1 MGWPR
6 FVFFLIFVERMK
18 ALRIIRNIVLGL
30 VVLVLLLLVALQV
43 VLRPKVLTPIVNDF
57 AARYVDGG
65 ELRFS
70 RVHAS
75 VIKDFPFLN
84 FTLDSCAI
92 VYPHDR
98 FARYDSTIVEK
109 GRFPLLQA
117 GRAVPMDTL
126 ASFQKLEASLN
137 LVNLLKNTSYDI
149 RRVELDHPRIFAH
162 YYDSTAA
169 NWDILRLEDPED
181 TTVAAPLPP
190 LRLQKIRLT
199 NRPFIVFTDQKDT
212 LLGLLTMRRLTLDG
226 KIDTYK
232 IPEARLRLRADSL
245 FLTGRLP
252 ADTVSVGLDR
262 LEAEGKDRKVSLS
275 ADAKAFLSTRS
286 AGRMR
291 VPVHLEADAAFP
303 ERADDALEVQVDR
316 LGLKVA
322 TIDLKGNGD
331 VVFHPDSTEI
341 KADATIGK
349 CPLGKLLEEY
359 QVNFPV
365 LKKVKTDAVLDLDAH
380 CDGVLAEGRLPR
392 INAHLQIPDAYLD
405 YEGLGRRGQVSLD
418 VDANTDEDLKLDLD
432 LNRVL
437 VDIVGGH
444 VDLKGTAADVTGED
458 PFFALSGKIR
468 ARVDSLTRA
477 FTKDMGITGTGTIT
491 ASLNGQARLSQLTM
505 AKIGNADIKGNA
517 VIRDLSIDDAK
528 DGLKAWVRKADV
540 QLETKGNRIDNNLR
554 RGARVL
560 ALDAT
565 LDTLDA
571 TYKGGTFVRGKDI
584 KVQAQNSAA
593 ILRGGK
599 ELTPLMGTLSA
610 ANLSMRD
617 EEGTAIGLRDNTETF
632 RITPSTKDFRTP
644 KLNLTSESVGV
655 RVRSGSN
662 GVLLRNFKFDITA
675 NKHQLAERTSARLNR
690 MLDSLQRVW
699 PGTPRDSLMAKYRRS
714 HPRRTFPA
722 WMQSDFRDKDIHVN
736 LSDAVRQYY
745 RNWDFSGNVSLE
757 RARVLMPA
765 FPLQTQVMDLRG
777 SVTNDKVDLK
787 NITVQAGESNLS
799 ARGTLG
805 NLRRSLLMRGTME
818 LDANVTSDH
827 LDVNELLRAYAYYSA
842 YDPVPSMERA
852 SDEVI
857 EQAMEHAELP
867 DSAASRLLVVPGNLN
882 ARVSVEASDVLYESL
897 EVSWAA
903 ADLEM
908 KQRTLQITN
917 ALAATNMG
925 EMHFE
930 GFYSSRSKRDI
941 KTGFDLNL
949 VDITAEKVITLFPA
963 VDTLVPMLRSF
974 AGDLNCELAAT
985 AEMDTLMQLKLPSID
1000 GVLRISGKDLSI
1012 DGDSQEFKKIAKMLV
1027 FRNKNG
1033 AYVQEMGVTG
1043 MVRDNVMEIFPFV
1056 LGVDRYTLAA
1066 SGLQHL
1072 DESFSYHLSAIK
1084 SPLLVKFG
1092 VNVWGDDFDHINY
1105 GLGRAKYRRIPVPD
1119 FSRQLDTV
1127 QNSLLAS
1134 IHNIFELGVDQVI
1147 AENNAQRYIQERME
1161 ETGYTFA
1168 ADTTAAPAS
1177 VKDSVA
1183 LMTRRF
1189 EEASAATDKE
1199 ALKEEVLEMVTEASN
1214 DTSGEAPSVIPSEAD
1229 TPHSGHDPE
1238 SQPAAAKKEEDDE

>member
-1 MGWPR
+1 
-6 FVFFLIFVERMK
+6 MK

-57 AARYVDGG
+57 AKQYVDGG

-70 RVHAS
+70 RVKAS

-92 VYPHDR
+92 VYPHER
-98 FARYDSTIVEK
+98 YARYDSTIVEK

-117 GRAVPMDTL
+117 GRAPVMDTL
-126 ASFQKLEASLN
+126 ASFEKLEASLN
-137 LVNLLKNTSYDI
+137 LVNLLKKTSYDI

-169 NWDILRLEDPED
+169 NWDILRLSDPED
-181 TTVAAPLPP
+181 TTASAPLPP
-190 LRLQKIRLT
+190 IRLQKIRLT

-212 LLGLLTMRRLTLDG
+212 LLGMLTMRRLSLDG

-232 IPEARLRLRADSL
+232 LPESRLRLRADSL

-275 ADAKAFLSTRS
+275 ADAKAFLSMRS

-303 ERADDALEVQVDR
+303 KRADEALEAQVDR
-316 LGLKVA
+316 LALKVA
-322 TIDLKGNGD
+322 TIDLKGNGN

-341 KADATIGK
+341 KADATIEK
-349 CPLGKLLEEY
+349 CPLGKLLDEY

-365 LKKVKTDAVLDLDAH
+365 LKKIKTDAVLDLDAH

-405 YEGLGRRGQVSLD
+405 YEGIGRRGQVSLD
-418 VDANTDEDLKLDLD
+418 VDANTDEELKLDLD

-444 VDLKGTAADVTGED
+444 IDLKGTAADVTGED
-458 PFFALSGKIR
+458 PFFAINGKIR
-468 ARVDSLTRA
+468 ARVDSLTKA
-477 FTKDMGITGTGTIT
+477 FTADKGITGTGSIT

-517 VIRDLSIDDAK
+517 VIRDLSVDDTK
-528 DGLKAWVRKADV
+528 DGLKAWVRKADL

-599 ELTPLMGTLSA
+599 ELTPLMGTLTA

-655 RVRSGSN
+655 RLRSGSN

-675 NKHQLAERTSARLNR
+675 NRHLTAERTSTR
-690 MLDSLQRVW
+690 MNHLLDSLQRVW
-699 PGTPRDSLMAKYRRS
+699 PGVPRDSLLIKYRQSR
-714 HPRRTFPA
+714 PRRSLPA
-722 WMQSDFRDKDIHVN
+722 WMQDDFRNQDIHVN

-745 RNWDFSGNVSLE
+745 RNWDFSGNVALE
-757 RARVLMPA
+757 RARLLVPA
-765 FPLQTQVMDLRG
+765 FPLTTQVTDLRG
-777 SVTNDKVDLK
+777 TVTNDKVDLK
-787 NITVQAGESNLS
+787 NITIQAGESNLS
-799 ARGTLG
+799 AQGTLG

-827 LDVNELLRAYAYYSA
+827 LDANELIRAYAYYSS

-857 EQAMEHAELP
+857 EQAMEQAELP
-867 DSAASRLLVVPGNLN
+867 PDSTASRLLVVPGNLN
-882 ARVSVEASDVLYESL
+882 ARVSVEASDILYDSL

-930 GFYSSRSKRDI
+930 GFYATRSKRDI

-963 VDTLVPMLRSF
+963 IDTLVPMLKSF

-985 AEMDTLMQLKLPSID
+985 AEMDTLMRLKLPSID
-1000 GVLRISGKDLSI
+1000 GVLRISGKGLSI
-1012 DGDSQEFKKIAKMLV
+1012 DGDSPEFKKIAKMLV

-1033 AYVQEMGVTG
+1033 AYVNEMGVTG
-1043 MVRDNVMEIFPFV
+1043 MVRDNVMEVFPFV
-1056 LGVDRYTLAA
+1056 LDVDRYTLAA

-1072 DESFSYHLSAIK
+1072 DESFSYHLSSIK

-1105 GLGRAKYRRIPVPD
+1105 QLSRARYRRIPVPD
-1119 FSRQLDTV
+1119 FSKQLDTV

-1134 IHNIFELGVDQVI
+1134 IHNIFELGVDQAI
-1147 AENNAQRYIQERME
+1147 AENNAQRYIQHRME
-1161 ETGYTFA
+1161 ETGYAPA

-1177 VKDSVA
+1177 VTDSIA

-1199 ALKEEVLEMVTEASN
+1199 ALKEEVLEMVA
-1214 DTSGEAPSVIPSEAD
+1214 EAD
-1229 TPHSGHDPE
+1229 TPEKP
-1238 SQPAAAKKEEDDE
+1238 AAKKEEEDE

>member
-1 MGWPR
+1 MR
-6 FVFFLIFVERMK
+6 
-18 ALRIIRNIVLGL
+18 ALRIIRNIVLVLIGL
-30 VVLVLLLLVALQV
+30 ALLLLVALQV
-43 VLRPKVLTPIVNDF
+43 VLRPKVLTPIVNRF
-57 AARYVDGG
+57 AEQYVDGG

-70 RVHAS
+70 RVRAS
-75 VIKDFPFLN
+75 VLKDFPFLN

-92 VYPHDR
+92 VYPHGRYAR
-98 FARYDSTIVEK
+98 FDSTVVEK
-109 GRFPLLQA
+109 GRFPLLSA
-117 GRAVPMDTL
+117 GRAPVMDTL
-126 ASFQKLEASLN
+126 ASFRTLEASLN
-137 LVNLLKNTSYDI
+137 LVNFLKKTSYDI

-169 NWDILRLEDPED
+169 NWDILRLSDPED
-181 TTVAAPLPP
+181 TSASAPLPP
-190 LRLQKIRLT
+190 IRLHKVHLT
-199 NRPFIVFTDQKDT
+199 GRPFIVYTNQQDT
-212 LLGLLTMRRLTLDG
+212 LLAMLRMKQLQLDG
-226 KIDTYK
+226 KVDTYRLAN
-232 IPEARLRLRADSL
+232 ARGRLVADSL
-245 FLTGRLP
+245 FVNGRLP
-252 ADTVSVGLDR
+252 KDTLALGLDR
-262 LEAEGKDRKVSLS
+262 LEAEGKDRQVTLS
-275 ADAKAFLSTRS
+275 ADAKAFLATRS
-286 AGRMR
+286 SGRMR

-303 ERADDALEVQVDR
+303 ERPDGALEAQVDR
-316 LGLKVA
+316 LALKVA
-322 TIDLKGNGD
+322 TIDLKGNGN
-331 VVFHPDSTEI
+331 VVFHKDSTEI
-341 KADATIGK
+341 KADATIEK
-349 CPLGKLLEEY
+349 CPLGDLLSEY
-359 QVNFPV
+359 KVNFPV
-365 LKKVKTDAVLDLDAH
+365 LGKVKTDAVLDLDAH
-380 CDGVLAEGRLPR
+380 CDGVLAEGRLPKIQAR
-392 INAHLQIPDAYLD
+392 LQVPDAFVD
-405 YEGLGRRGQVSLD
+405 YQGVGRRGQVSLD

-437 VDIVGGH
+437 LDIVGAKI
-444 VDLKGTAADVTGED
+444 DLKGTAADVTGED
-458 PFFALSGKIR
+458 PFFAIDGIVR

-477 FTKDMGITGTGTIT
+477 FTADRGITGTGSIT
-491 ASLNGQARLSQLTM
+491 ASLHGQARMSQLTL

-517 VIRDLSIDDAK
+517 VIRDLSVDDAK
-528 DGLKAWVRKADV
+528 DGLKAWVRKADLV
-540 QLETKGNRIDNNLR
+540 LETKGNRIDNNLR

-571 TYKGGTFVRGKDI
+571 TYKGGTFVRGKDV

-593 ILRGGK
+593 ILKGGK
-599 ELTPLMGTLSA
+599 ELTPLMGVLTA

-662 GVLLRNFKFDITA
+662 GVLLRNFKFDVTA
-675 NKHQLAERTSARLNR
+675 NRHLTAESVSSRRARL
-690 MLDSLQRVW
+690 LDSLQRVW
-699 PGTPRDSLMAKYRRS
+699 PGVPRDSLLAKYRQSR
-714 HPRRTFPA
+714 PRRALPA
-722 WMQSDFRDKDIHVN
+722 WMQDDFRGRDIHVS

-745 RNWDFSGNVSLE
+745 RDWDFSGSVALE
-757 RARVLMPA
+757 RARVLVPA
-765 FPLQTQVMDLRG
+765 FPLQTQVTDLRG
-777 SVTNDKVDLK
+777 SVTNDRVDLK

-799 ARGTLG
+799 ANGTLG
-805 NLRRSLLMRGTME
+805 NLRRALLMRGTME
-818 LDANVTSDH
+818 LDATVTSDH
-827 LDVNELLRAYAYYSA
+827 LDVNELMRAYTYYA
-842 YDPVPSMERA
+842 DYDPKPSMERA
-852 SDEVI
+852 SDEAL
-857 EQAMEHAELP
+857 ELAMESAELP
-867 DSAASRLLVVPGNLN
+867 DSAASRLLVVPRNLN

-930 GFYSSRSKRDI
+930 GFYATRSKRDI

-963 VDTLVPMLRSF
+963 IDTLVPMLRSF

-985 AEMDTLMQLKLPSID
+985 AEMDTTMRLVLPSID

-1012 DGDSQEFKKIAKMLV
+1012 EGDTPEFKKIAKMLV

-1033 AYVQEMGVTG
+1033 AYVDEMHVTG
-1043 MVRDNVMEIFPFV
+1043 MVRDNVMEVFPFV
-1056 LGVDRYTLAA
+1056 MGVDRYTVAA

-1072 DESFSYHLSAIK
+1072 DESFDYHLSAIK

-1092 VNVWGDDFDHINY
+1092 VNIWGDDFDKINY
-1105 GLGRAKYRRIPVPD
+1105 KLARAKYRSIPVPD

-1134 IHNIFELGVDQVI
+1134 IHNVFELGVDQVI
-1147 AENNAQRYIQERME
+1147 AENTGQRYIQDRMT

-1177 VKDSVA
+1177 VQDSVA
-1183 LMTRRF
+1183 LMSRRF
-1189 EEASAATDKE
+1189 EEAQAETDKA
-1199 ALKEEVLEMVTEASN
+1199 ALKEEVI
-1214 DTSGEAPSVIPSEAD
+1214 SVILSEGS
-1229 TPHSGHDPE
+1229 PGHSGLDPE
-1238 SQPAAAKKEEDDE
+1238 SKSPAKKEDE

>member
-1 MGWPR
+1 
-6 FVFFLIFVERMK
+6 MK
-18 ALRIIRNIVLGL
+18 ALRIVRNIVLGL
-30 VVLVLLLLVALQV
+30 VALALLLLVALQV
-43 VLRPKVLTPIVNDF
+43 VLRPKVLTPIVNRF
-57 AARYVDGG
+57 AEQYVEGG

-70 RVHAS
+70 KVRAS
-75 VIKDFPFLN
+75 VLKDFPFLN

-92 VYPHDR
+92 VYPHGR
-98 FARYDSTIVEK
+98 YARYDSTIVET

-117 GRAVPMDTL
+117 GRAPAMDTL
-126 ASFQKLEASLN
+126 ASFRTLQASLN
-137 LVNLLKNTSYDI
+137 LVNYLKKTSYDI
-149 RRVELDHPRIFAH
+149 PRVELDHPRIFAH

-169 NWDILRLEDPED
+169 NWEILRLGNPED
-181 TTVAAPLPP
+181 TAATAPLPP
-190 LRLQKIRLT
+190 IRLHKVHLTGRPYIVYT
-199 NRPFIVFTDQKDT
+199 NQQDT
-212 LLGLLTMRRLTLDG
+212 LLAMLRMKELRLDG
-226 KIDTYK
+226 KVDTYK
-232 IPEARLRLRADSL
+232 FAEARVRLVADSL
-245 FLTGRLP
+245 FVNGRLP
-252 ADTVSVGLDR
+252 KDTLALGLDR
-262 LEAEGKDRKVSLS
+262 LEAEGKDRQVALS
-275 ADAKAFLSTRS
+275 ADAKAFLATRS
-286 AGRMR
+286 SGRMR
-291 VPVHLEADAAFP
+291 VPVHLEAEAAFP
-303 ERADDALEVQVDR
+303 ERPDGALQAQVDR
-316 LGLKVA
+316 LALQVA
-322 TIDLKGNGD
+322 TIDLKGNGN
-331 VVFHPDSTEI
+331 VVFHKDSTAVR
-341 KADATIGK
+341 ADATIEK
-349 CPLGKLLEEY
+349 CPLGDLLKEY

-365 LKKVKTDAVLDLDAH
+365 LKKVKTDAVLDLEAH
-380 CDGVLAEGRLPR
+380 CDGVFAEGRIPR

-405 YEGLGRRGQVSLD
+405 YEGIGRRGQVSLD
-418 VDANTDEDLKLDLD
+418 VDANTDEELKLDLD

-444 VDLKGTAADVTGED
+444 IDMKGTAEDVTGED
-458 PFFALSGKIR
+458 PVFAVNGKIR

-477 FTKDMGITGTGTIT
+477 FTADQGITGTGSIT
-491 ASLNGQARLSQLTM
+491 ASLNGQARLSQLTL
-505 AKIGNADIKGNA
+505 AKIGNADIQGNA
-517 VIRDLSIDDAK
+517 VIRDLSVDDAK

-554 RGARVL
+554 KGARVL

-571 TYKGGTFVRGKDI
+571 TYRGGTFVRGKDI

-655 RVRSGSN
+655 RVRSGAN
-662 GVLLRNFKFDITA
+662 GVLLRNFRFDVTA
-675 NKHQLAERTSARLNR
+675 NKHLTAESVSSRRARL
-690 MLDSLQRVW
+690 LDSLQRVW
-699 PGTPRDSLMAKYRRS
+699 PGVPRDSLLAKYRQSR
-714 HPRRTFPA
+714 PRRALPA
-722 WMQSDFRDKDIHVN
+722 WMQDDFRGRDIHVS

-745 RNWDFSGNVSLE
+745 RDWDFSGSVALE
-757 RARVLMPA
+757 RARVLVPA
-765 FPLQTQVMDLRG
+765 FPLQTQVTDLRG
-777 SVTNDKVDLK
+777 SVTNDQVDLK
-787 NITVQAGESNLS
+787 NITVLAGESNLS
-799 ARGTLG
+799 ASGTLG

-818 LDANVTSDH
+818 LDATVTSDH
-827 LDVNELLRAYAYYSA
+827 LDANELLRAYAYYSD
-842 YDPVPSMERA
+842 YHPQPSMDRA
-852 SDEVI
+852 SDEAL
-857 EQAMEHAELP
+857 EEAMVSAELP

-882 ARVSVEASDVLYESL
+882 ARVSLEASDIRYDSL

-930 GFYSSRSKRDI
+930 GFYATRSKRDI

-963 VDTLVPMLRSF
+963 IDTLVPMLRSF

-985 AEMDTLMQLKLPSID
+985 AEMDTTMRLVLPSID

-1012 DGDSQEFKKIAKMLV
+1012 DGDSPEFKRIAKMLA
-1027 FRNKNG
+1027 FKNRNG
-1033 AYVQEMGVTG
+1033 AYVNEMNVNG
-1043 MVRDNVMEIFPFV
+1043 MVRENVMEVFPFV
-1056 LGVDRYTLAA
+1056 MGVDRYTLGA

-1092 VNVWGDDFDHINY
+1092 VNVWGEDFDHINY
-1105 GLGRAKYRRIPVPD
+1105 KLSRARYRSVPVPD

-1134 IHNIFELGVDQVI
+1134 IHNVFELGVDQVI
-1147 AENNAQRYIQERME
+1147 AENTGQRYIQDRMT
-1161 ETGYTFA
+1161 ETGYTVA
-1168 ADTTAAPAS
+1168 VDTTAAPAS
-1177 VKDSVA
+1177 VQDSVA
-1183 LMTRRF
+1183 LMSRRF

-1199 ALKEEVLEMVTEASN
+1199 ALKEEVLSVI
-1214 DTSGEAPSVIPSEAD
+1214 SGEVED
-1229 TPHSGHDPE
+1229 RHSGPDSAGHSGLDSPGHSGLDPE
-1238 SQPAAAKKEEDDE
+1238 SKSPAKKEDE